1 MASLEEQTKQA
12 FPTLISPIM
21 PPPRAED
28 ASLPQ
33 EEGLSLED
41 IPGLERPLKAGP
53 NDIVVGED
61 ELGNLLYWN
70 PSNNFKYVVK
80 LNPDQR
86 TARQKFEEDVVPKV
100 KDYMSDPTLPS
111 GKQVLDFGKNV
122 VTGAYDSL
130 EGVVSGEGTY
140 GDLIDS
146 AGMVATGGLSSSV
159 PEGALR
165 IFGGKKAVDPGY
177 LRSNVKAPE
186 SVGAE
191 GMWRFEIPDNESVV
205 IPSNFESVDAK
216 ASNFNVN
223 NIKTTL
229 PDVMIHDELFYQY
242 PFLEKQKIFVD
253 TSLEN
258 TDTLG
263 YHDNDTGVMAISPKL
278 LQDPKELRSVLLHEI
293 QHPVQ
298 RHEGFVPGTNRYA
311 TEIEG
316 PAKNISQE
324 RIKKA
329 EQLHSEY
336 KDKLKDF
343 ETFDPEEGYFK
354 LEEKVQNFI
363 EGVGIDWAAFLNNNV
378 NIIENP
384 NLWKVQNAVRN
395 LIDDYWKFRSNKV
408 AGDKYAQN
416 FFNNDIRFKIRTLAE
431 VSKKDPIF
439 SKSFKKFF
447 GSKPEEFLDLNPDKD
462 VLGAQKEERFL
473 EDLGVIKVK
482 PKEPPTFDLIDKVT
496 IFDRDKAYRNKSGE
510 VEPRNVQ
517 ARRDFTL
524 QERFDNPPESTEDV
538 PRSDQWYSKGGLT
551 MDEQMNKL
559 FAEGGVNTGN
569 AKVDPVS
576 GNEVPPGSM
585 PNEVRDDIDA
595 KLSGGEYVVPADVLR
610 YYGVAFFEKL
620 RAKAKAGL
628 EEMNADG
635 RIGGGMPEEEDD
647 FPFSVDELQ
656 TEEVGFAEG
665 GMTTPTPAPTGTFNP
680 SDWSLGSSFDS
691 GGGMGQTQVKKYQ
704 DKDGNIINVLFIDGK
719 PVVDVNALG
728 YTEYKEET
736 PVATGEEVKAPEAP
750 RESDRDRAP
759 PEPPKE
765 RTPVDPA
772 ENYYNLSEADL
783 LNPNYKALGNDKI
796 AKGLAMVSPILG
808 AGAGLIRGIKEAENL
823 ADARARA
830 IIAKERGFD
839 TSALDAQIKDME
851 ANASGFVKAA
861 DFVGLDGKNIVKNM
875 QKDLKTY
882 TPTTPTTVGGGTKVS
897 TGGGSTIKSPTTPT
911 AGSSDRSNAGTS
923 TPSAP
928 SAASAF
934 TGTKLGFGSAPNG
947 KTISTSVTGSGNLG
961 FGSSMSGKSAI
972 TAPTKASD
980 YKPAATDISKG
991 STSSLNKDYGT
1002 VGSARG
1008 GRAKGGLVEK
1018 PKKVVKTK
1026 TNRKTKI

>member
-28 ASLPQ
+28 ASLPTPKKEDVFGDTISRMSAESFSKAWEAATKAGTIDVNENDPRLLTAFKQ
-33 EEGLSLED
+33 ANQYIADMAAAGLYTAQGGFEAAAGAIGEVFGGSPQGEMRLARDVAGMGEAFAGSGVSRGANLLDDLTESSVTALKQVPNKINTVTGSSLIRKPKNKTNSTNGVTEKNNTLEDAPEEIFIGQDLFTVKGTPKEGFSTLKKTVEEEALDSRYPSLQGPALEKIKAIDALGEERLLSLAENLPHFND
-41 IPGLERPLKAGP
+41 KSYVDYLNSTIKDAAKDSGVSQPTLMEFVNDLSKYFPSKTDPKLDELTEVNLPRQATIGVPASPKRKTTKADLKADNLGFKETVYHSSKAEGDFPVFNVDSSKGQDLLGPHVGTARAAAERNFKVGEWEGGPAGFTMELRARTDRPLTRDGISK
-53 NDIVVGED
+53 IV
-61 ELGNLLYWN
+61 
-70 PSNNFKYVVK
+70 
-80 LNPDQR
+80 
-86 TARQKFEEDVVPKV
+86 
-100 KDYMSDPTLPS
+100 
-111 GKQVLDFGKNV
+111 GKDFGKR
-122 VTGAYDSL
+122 
-130 EGVVSGEGTY
+130 
-140 GDLIDS
+140 S
-146 AGMVATGGLSSSV
+146 APFTEVELNEMISAFEDKLFKNS
-159 PEGALR
+159 
-165 IFGGKKAVDPGY
+165 GY
-177 LRSNVKAPE
+177 L
-186 SVGAE
+186 
-191 GMWRFEIPDNESVV
+191 PDSRKL
-205 IPSNFESVDAK
+205 A
-216 ASNFNVN
+216 
-223 NIKTTL
+223 TL
-229 PDVMIHDELFYQY
+229 
-242 PFLEKQKIFVD
+242 
-253 TSLEN
+253 
-258 TDTLG
+258 
-263 YHDNDTGVMAISPKL
+263 
-278 LQDPKELRSVLLHEI
+278 ELR
-293 QHPVQ
+293 
-298 RHEGFVPGTNRYA
+298 
-311 TEIEG
+311 
-316 PAKNISQE
+316 
-324 RIKKA
+324 KKLA
-329 EQLHSEY
+329 
-336 KDKLKDF
+336 
-343 ETFDPEEGYFK
+343 EEGYTHIPYINEVEDIGSTSYIMLTDRPK
-354 LEEKVQNFI
+354 NS
-363 EGVGIDWAAFLNNNV
+363 
-378 NIIENP
+378 P
-384 NLWKVQNAVRN
+384 AVLR
-395 LIDDYWKFRSNKV
+395 DSR
-408 AGDKYAQN
+408 
-416 FFNNDIRFKIRTLAE
+416 AE
-431 VSKKDPIF
+431 FDP
-439 SKSFKKFF
+439 K
-447 GSKPEEFLDLNPDKD
+447 
-462 VLGAQKEERFL
+462 
-473 EDLGVIKVK
+473 
-482 PKEPPTFDLIDKVT
+482 KVT
-496 IFDRDKAYRNKSGE
+496 DPD
-510 VEPRNVQ
+510 
-517 ARRDFTL
+517 L
-524 QERFDNPPESTEDV
+524 RFAE
-538 PRSDQWYSKGGLT
+538 GGLT

-585 PNEVRDDIDA
+585 PREVRDDIDA

-928 SAASAF
+928 SAASAS